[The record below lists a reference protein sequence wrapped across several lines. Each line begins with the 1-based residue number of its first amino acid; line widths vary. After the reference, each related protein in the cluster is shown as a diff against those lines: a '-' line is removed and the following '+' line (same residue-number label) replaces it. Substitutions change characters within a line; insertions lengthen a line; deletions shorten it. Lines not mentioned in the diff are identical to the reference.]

1 MNVPSHNE
9 SHAQQAR
16 SRDEHFDAAMRGLHR
31 AAAANVSPQVRH
43 RLRPA
48 QAPQDSV
55 GGILGDRRRHP
66 ALIGV
71 GAAALA
77 CTLALALGLA
87 LWRPAQVTAPAA
99 DAPVAGEDDGATV
112 LEQDPDFYAWLA
124 SDDVALVAM
133 E

>member
-1 MNVPSHNE
+1 MNIPPHDGP
-9 SHAQQAR
+9 HAPQAR
-16 SRDEHFDAAMRGLHR
+16 SRDEHFDETMRGLHR
-31 AAAANVSPQVRH
+31 AAAANVSLQVRR

-48 QAPQDSV
+48 QAPQ
-55 GGILGDRRRHP
+55 GGGGLFGHRRRDP
-66 ALIGV
+66 ALVGV

-87 LWRPAQVTAPAA
+87 LWRPAPVTTPAA
-99 DAPVAGEDDGATV
+99 DAPVAAEDDGATV

>member
-1 MNVPSHNE
+1 MNIPPHDGP
-9 SHAQQAR
+9 HAPQAQ
-16 SRDEHFDAAMRGLHR
+16 SRDERFDEAMRGLHR
-31 AAAANVSPQVRH
+31 AGVANVSPQVRR

-48 QAPQDSV
+48 QAPQSGV
-55 GGILGDRRRHP
+55 GGLFGHWRRGP
-66 ALIGV
+66 ALVGV

-77 CTLALALGLA
+77 CTLALALGVA
-87 LWRPAQVTAPAA
+87 LWRAAPVTAPAA
-99 DAPVAGEDDGATV
+99 DAPVAAEDDGATV